1 MSFYTNRPRRR
12 AGSIAL
18 FSLTL
23 LTFAGLAVLPTGYVI
38 ERPGQSFNVM
48 GEVDGE
54 PVIASEDVKTYQ
66 SDSKFDV
73 LTVSLIG
80 NRDFTPNWI
89 QVLSAWA
96 DSEQVVLPLDE
107 VYPPQLSQEEIKAES
122 SLQMEISQQDA
133 IAAAL
138 RNLGYQV
145 PSQLYV
151 NSVIADA
158 PSSGI
163 LIAGDFVKAI
173 DSVQVKN
180 FDELRARIQKSEGN
194 PIVMS
199 VVRDGKALDLEITPE
214 RNEDLWV
221 VGAMVGTTYDF
232 PVDIKLQLGD
242 VGGPSGGLMFTLGII
257 DSLTPGSLGADKHLA
272 GTGTISPDGAV
283 GPIGGIELKMIAAKR
298 SGADLFIGPFA
309 NCSEIQGKIPQG
321 LEVVAVRDLSEALT
335 AVEAVSKG
343 QDLPNLSCNR

>member
-1 MSFYTNRPRRR
+1 MSFYSSRPRKR
-12 AGSIAL
+12 ATSLAL
-18 FSLTL
+18 LSLTV

-54 PVIASEDVKTYQ
+54 AAIASDDVKTFE
-66 SDSKFDV
+66 SDSQFDI
-73 LTVSLIG
+73 LTVSLVG
-80 NRDFTPNWI
+80 NRDYTPNWI
-89 QVLSAWA
+89 QVLLAWA

-107 VYPPQLSQEEIKAES
+107 VYPPQFSQEEIRAES

-138 RNLGYQV
+138 RHLGYEV
-145 PSQLYV
+145 PGQLYV

-163 LIAGDFVKAI
+163 LVAGDFVKAI
-173 DSVQVKN
+173 NGVEVLN
-180 FDELRARIQKSEGN
+180 FDALKAEIQKSEGN
-194 PIVMS
+194 ELVMS
-199 VVRDGKALDLEITPE
+199 VVREEKPLELKIKPEQKDGV
-214 RNEDLWV
+214 WV

-232 PVDIKLQLGD
+232 PVDIELQLGD
-242 VGGPSGGLMFTLGII
+242 VGGPSGGLIFTLGII
-257 DSLTPGSLGADKHLA
+257 DTLTPGSMAEDKHIA

-283 GPIGGIELKMIAAKR
+283 GAIGGVELKMIAAKR

-309 NCSEIQGKIPQG
+309 NCAEIVGNIPQG
-321 LEVVAVRDLSEALT
+321 LEVVAVRDLSEALQ
-335 AVEAVSKG
+335 AIEALKNE
-343 QDLPNLSCNR
+343 QPLPNLTCSR